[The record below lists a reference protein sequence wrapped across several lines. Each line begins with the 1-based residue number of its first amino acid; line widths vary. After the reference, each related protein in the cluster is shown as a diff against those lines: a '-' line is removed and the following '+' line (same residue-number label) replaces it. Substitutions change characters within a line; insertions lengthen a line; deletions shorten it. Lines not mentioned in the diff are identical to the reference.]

1 MEKTSWIV
9 KLRIFLWLILA
20 GFTVWLLY
28 MAIVPSGKITY
39 VYDFANGD
47 YQLAGADKFISQL
60 TPEERVEEI
69 KDRSQ
74 KIIGDPVYFSLRL
87 PRKFNKA
94 KLTLEYKNESERPL
108 LEAGVLMD
116 KIIWR
121 YQLQPIENKI
131 IDKLALVWNVIEK
144 DGAMLMQREK
154 KYDTLDNFLANLP
167 LPEEIAL
174 YNYDLKKEYLLKD
187 YEPSKVKQEINYSLR
202 GPYQFYTY
210 IKSEDL
216 DFDFTLLDL
225 NQNKDSDAVDINLY
239 YDDKLIAS
247 RHLDDD
253 GIKTDSG
260 EMGETREVDF
270 TEAGLPKGVYK
281 IELRANDDIMTKK
294 IETGQSK
301 VSFSNRIWL
310 AGENDKDISL
320 FTDSQLINAQ
330 TINPGSLQNIKAGDK
345 ELNIEDTYR
354 QFSQMLENKVSE
366 VKVVK
371 GDIILAGNGVFSFN
385 LESLLNPNFKKVDES
400 FSVNP
405 AGINY
410 ILAGYR
416 IPEEKDGW
424 KTAQAEFDLNN
435 AYREWNKNSFIISI
449 PGLKADNE
457 INDSIEI
464 RGIKIELEGKTLKEK
479 LKEFLNEKGVK
490 HPIGCLTPS
499 KVYRVFAIRFH
510 FFISTAVR
518 GTQIGH
524 PPSWP

>member
-131 IDKLALVWNVIEK
+131 IDKLALVWNVIEEN
-144 DGAMLMQREK
+144 GIMLLQREK

-247 RHLDDD
+247 RRLDDD
-253 GIKTDSG
+253 GIKADKG
-260 EMGETREVDF
+260 EMKEVRKLDF
-270 TEAGLPKGVYK
+270 AEAGLPEGVYK
-281 IELRANDDIMTKK
+281 IELRANDDIITKK
-294 IETGQSK
+294 IATSQSK
-301 VSFSNRIWL
+301 ISFLNRIWL

-320 FTDSQLINAQ
+320 YTDSQLINVQ
-330 TINPGSLQNIKAGDK
+330 TINPASLQIIKIGDK
-345 ELNIEDTYR
+345 ELEISSTYR

-366 VKVVK
+366 IKIAR
-371 GDIILAGNGVFSFN
+371 GDIILAGSGVFSFN
-385 LESLLNPNFKKVDES
+385 SENLLDPNFKKVDES
-400 FSVNP
+400 FSANP

-435 AYREWNKNSFIISI
+435 AYREWNKNSFVVSI

-479 LKEFLNEKGVK
+479 LKEFLSKKRPVFETSLSASFCR
-490 HPIGCLTPS
+490 IG
-499 KVYRVFAIRFH
+499 Y
-510 FFISTAVR
+510 FISTASS
-518 GTQIGH
+518 GTQIGISPVEH
-524 PPSWP
+524 